1 MIARI
6 LCCVLI
12 AGLVLCA
19 GCEDDQNAGQE
30 PEEQASVEQNEPD
43 KIEKDTDAEPAGDA
57 EVETKTEETS
67 EGTTEAKDE
76 PMQDKKEDEATG
88 ESAAD
93 GKLYA
98 TFETS
103 MGVITIELFEDDAPE
118 TVKNFVGLATGTK
131 SYKDPRTGEQKKG
144 NFFDGLVFHRVIP
157 DFMIQGGCPLG
168 NGRGGPGYK
177 FKDEFVDHLVFD
189 KPGCLAMA
197 NSGPSTN
204 GSQFFI
210 TVAPTP
216 HLNNKHTIFGKVVDG
231 YDVAE
236 AISKVRTGRGNKPRE
251 PVVVKRVTIERKK
264 D

>member
-6 LCCVLI
+6 LCCVLM

-19 GCEDDQNAGQE
+19 GCE
-30 PEEQASVEQNEPD
+30 
-43 KIEKDTDAEPAGDA
+43 GDA
-57 EVETKTEETS
+57 EVETKTEKTS
-67 EGTTEAKDE
+67 EGTTEAKDK
-76 PMQDKKEDEATG
+76 PMQDKKEDEAAG
-88 ESAAD
+88 GSAAD

-131 SYKDPRTGEQKKG
+131 TYKDPRTGGEKKG
-144 NFFDGLVFHRVIP
+144 NFYDGLIFHRVIAG
-157 DFMIQGGCPLG
+157 FMIQGGCPLG
-168 NGRGGPGYK
+168 SGSGGPGYK

-189 KPGCLAMA
+189 KPGILAMA
-197 NSGPSTN
+197 NSGPKTN

-231 YDVAE
+231 YDKAE
-236 AISKVRTGRGNKPRE
+236 AISNVKRNRGDRPLE
-251 PVVVKRVTIERKK
+251 PVVLKRVTIEREK